1 MKKAVHALHSLQQ
14 IYRMLGVRND
24 LVLVSRNGKVLSNA
38 QLRRVLD
45 RVLRKANIDKPF
57 TFTSAVTYLCYADT
71 ESGRTDQR
79 SQQVAWPC
87 EYFDNIQ
94 HIHSRSLF

>member
-1 MKKAVHALHSLQQ
+1 MHCTVYSRFIVCWVFAMIRYWCRATARCFLMHSFD
-14 IYRMLGVRND
+14 VCST
-24 LVLVSRNGKVLSNA
+24 VF
-38 QLRRVLD
+38 
-45 RVLRKANIDKPF
+45 LRKANIDKPLHF
-57 TFTSAVTYLCYADT
+57 ASAATYLCYADT

-94 HIHSRSLF
+94 HLHSRSLF